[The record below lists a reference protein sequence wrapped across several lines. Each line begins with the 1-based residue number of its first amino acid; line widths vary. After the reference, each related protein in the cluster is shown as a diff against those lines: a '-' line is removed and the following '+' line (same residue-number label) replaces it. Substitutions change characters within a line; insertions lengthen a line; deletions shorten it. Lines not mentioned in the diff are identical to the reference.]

1 MKAECF
7 SARAITPGT
16 KVFWGEPLM
25 KGAFS
30 RIHAVAK
37 IVEGAIS
44 AWPEAMDWRRLSAV
58 SLTPGTMLAKRS
70 VLAVHWT
77 MILSRLCF
85 DLNSLVGGL
94 AWVIGSS
101 Q

>member
-7 SARAITPGT
+7 SARAMTPGT

-30 RIHAVAK
+30 RIQAVAK

-44 AWPEAMDWRRLSAV
+44 AWPEAMD
-58 SLTPGTMLAKRS
+58 
-70 VLAVHWT
+70 
-77 MILSRLCF
+77 
-85 DLNSLVGGL
+85 
-94 AWVIGSS
+94 
-101 Q
+101 